1 MAYFLNPFAEEF
13 RGNLLLAD
21 RGHALTYVIRPNN
34 GRTTEIIFSHATP
47 SSSNTFDLAG
57 TDANGGDK
65 SVLTFSICVDNRRYN
80 DFTVDIAGATPAAT
94 TIGEIIT
101 ILNADALFSSYF
113 TAATE
118 FLQKLDQIPLRI
130 SIKCK
135 KQLTKF
141 YVKNKGAESVL
152 KFNAKAGVA
161 DIPTYFERHVIG
173 NETYPEGET
182 SNSLICLSKFI
193 VANTVASPSVITSY
207 SHGLATN
214 DIITIANSNSSASI
228 DGDRTVTY
236 VGANTFTAGVNVATT
251 AGTAGV
257 WARKIDSTI
266 ITNAVDINGNPLNL
280 TLAGV
285 KKDYELLKGRSGLFV
300 FKKITV
306 DGDDR
311 PTKIIEYHAGSV
323 AGDFARVIKYTYTS
337 TNKNPDTIT
346 EEPYILLSGDLITP

>member
-34 GRTTEIIFSHATP
+34 GRTTEIVFSHATP
-47 SSSNTFDLAG
+47 TSDVFDLAG
-57 TDANGGDK
+57 SDANGGDK
-65 SVLTFSICVDNRRYN
+65 SVLTLSICVDNRRYN
-80 DFTVDIAGATPAAT
+80 DLTVDIAGATPAAT
-94 TIGEIIT
+94 TISEIVT
-101 ILNADALFSSYF
+101 LLNADSLFSSYF
-113 TAATE
+113 TAAYE
-118 FLQKLDQIPLRI
+118 FLHKTDQIPLRV

-161 DIPTYFERHVIG
+161 DIPTYFLRHVIG
-173 NETYPEGET
+173 NESYAEGET
-182 SNSLICLSKFI
+182 SNSIISLSKFI
-193 VANTVASPSVITSY
+193 VANTVATPSVITSY
-207 SHGLATN
+207 NHGLTTG
-214 DIITIANSNSSASI
+214 DIITIANSNSNAVI
-228 DGDRTVTY
+228 DGDRTVT
-236 VGANTFTAGVNVATT
+236 VVSADTFTAGANVATT

-257 WARKIDSTI
+257 WAKKIDSSI
-266 ITNAVDINGNPLNL
+266 ITSAVDINGNALNF

-323 AGDFARVIKYTYTS
+323 AGDFARLIKYTYTS

-346 EEPYILLSGDLITP
+346 EEPYILLSADLITP